1 MLLSSRRA
9 GTPRCG
15 ALVVPLLCCDGRDT
29 IQGRWAGSVKDLRPR
44 FTHTDIH
51 AGQRRLDDRHAS
63 LGCRRW
69 ERSREGVH
77 RRRVAS
83 TGPGPA
89 AWWSLVIDSTCQVC
103 ATRLLPI
110 HPATPAHRRHGRGHS
125 TRPGASRSRRG
136 HSTPSGTAIPP
147 VGSGG
152 GCTTRGRGVLCL
164 VLGLVRMC
172 VVMRWRGWWLVSRPR
187 RWVGFWGTGVGR

>member
-1 MLLSSRRA
+1 MATGRRAGAQQADTHSRRPRRGAANSTGHQCSSHPGRA

-15 ALVVPLLCCDGRDT
+15 ALVVPLLCCDGCDT
-29 IQGRWAGSVKDLRPR
+29 IEGRCSGGVKDLRPR

-51 AGQRRLDDRHAS
+51 AGQRHLNDRHAS

-103 ATRLLPI
+103 ATQSRPVLP
-110 HPATPAHRRHGRGHS
+110 A
-125 TRPGASRSRRG
+125 ASRTAADTAGDIPRDRVRVLPGGGIRRRRG
-136 HSTPSGTAIPP
+136 QQ
-147 VGSGG
+147 
-152 GCTTRGRGVLCL
+152 
-164 VLGLVRMC
+164 
-172 VVMRWRGWWLVSRPR
+172 SRPHTR
-187 RWVGFWGTGVGR
+187 NTSPAAR